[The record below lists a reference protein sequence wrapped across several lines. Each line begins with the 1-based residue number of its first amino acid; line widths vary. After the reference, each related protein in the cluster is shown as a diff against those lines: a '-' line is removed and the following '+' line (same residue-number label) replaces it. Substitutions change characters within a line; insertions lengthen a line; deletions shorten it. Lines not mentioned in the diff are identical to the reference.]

1 MLRREALG
9 RAPSGP
15 HLVHEEE
22 GREQERHEH
31 QGAEAGQRELRHP
44 SRWARRAIE
53 APAAVKYVYALMH
66 AVMTKVISLSERAY
80 NELKKRKEDGES
92 FSDVVL
98 KMAAGKRSD
107 SIMELAGTW
116 AGDDAKEVLSQL
128 MKQRRATRSREF
140 GI

>member
-1 MLRREALG
+1 
-9 RAPSGP
+9 
-15 HLVHEEE
+15 
-22 GREQERHEH
+22 
-31 QGAEAGQRELRHP
+31 
-44 SRWARRAIE
+44 
-53 APAAVKYVYALMH
+53 VYALMH